1 MIAGRLDDRWGPR
14 RVIVLSLGVIVGAGL
29 VIVALHSVGAVVF
42 WVCGL
47 LLSGMVG
54 PAQSASR
61 SLLARV
67 SPEGR
72 EAEMFGLYAT
82 TGRAASF
89 MAPAMWSLSITVFGA
104 TIWGTLGVIAVVAI
118 GLALLLLMKTPQP
131 GRA

>member
-1 MIAGRLDDRWGPR
+1 
-14 RVIVLSLGVIVGAGL
+14 
-29 VIVALHSVGAVVF
+29 
-42 WVCGL
+42 
-47 LLSGMVG
+47 
-54 PAQSASR
+54 QSASR